1 VHRTRGV
8 HRREQSPGVLVLRQ
22 AHPVH
27 RERCVSDAWDAVRQE
42 AAKDATPE
50 HPEPAAV
57 AAQR

>member
-1 VHRTRGV
+1 V
-8 HRREQSPGVLVLRQ
+8 RRSRAELRPEQIPDVLVLRQ

-27 RERCVSDAWDAVRQE
+27 RGRCVSDAWDAVRQE